1 MAIYVRGGLAASRHA
16 QRAPT
21 RDLMENHPMQ
31 AWLSDLQQ
39 LLAHGDAAVLVTVAR
54 VEGSTPREAGTKMIV
69 TREHARH
76 TIGGGHLE
84 WKAIEIARQVLRD
97 GMRVPHARR
106 LERLAL
112 GPSLGQCC
120 GGSVV
125 LAFERLDV
133 ADLGWLASL
142 GKRLAAGMSTVRTV
156 SFGASHDGAAIEP
169 VMLSE
174 PEPGFDAPDCLLWTT
189 PAEGLSG
196 HAGAGA
202 GAGVGERALLTETI
216 APHEFPVVVFGAGHI
231 GAALV
236 RVLGTLPCR
245 VRWVDARDA
254 AFPAPQTL
262 AASDIANLQIDV
274 TDAPH
279 EAIDTAAPNTSFI
292 VMTHDHA
299 RDLALAE
306 RILRRA
312 DYLFF
317 GMIGSH
323 TKRKQFE
330 HRLAASGIDPL
341 QIARMHCPLG
351 VEGIDDKTPEVIAI
365 SAAAQ
370 LLQAIDAHAARRRA
384 ATHGA

>member
-1 MAIYVRGGLAASRHA
+1 
-16 QRAPT
+16 
-21 RDLMENHPMQ
+21 MQ
-31 AWLSDLQQ
+31 AWVTDLQQ

-54 VEGSTPREAGTKMIV
+54 AEGSVPREAGTKMIV
-69 TREHARH
+69 TREAARH

-97 GMRVPHARR
+97 GMRMSHARR

-120 GGSVV
+120 GGAVV

-133 ADLGWLASL
+133 ADLGWLATLSR
-142 GKRLAAGMSTVRTV
+142 RLAAGASTVRSV
-156 SFGASHDGAAIEP
+156 SFRSSRNGAASLTAIAATDSDAGA

-174 PEPGFDAPDCLLWTT
+174 PEPGVESPDCLLWDTGSNGANNGANSGTNSAETT
-189 PAEGLSG
+189 L
-196 HAGAGA
+196 
-202 GAGVGERALLTETI
+202 LLTETI
-216 APHEFPVVVFGAGHI
+216 APNDFPVVLFGAGHV

-254 AFPAPQTL
+254 AFPSPEAFAALGATNV
-262 AASDIANLQIDV
+262 AIDASDTPD
-274 TDAPH
+274 DAV
-279 EAIDTAAPNTSFI
+279 EAAPPGTSFI

-299 RDLALAE
+299 HDLDLTE
-306 RILRRA
+306 RILRRG
-312 DYLFF
+312 DFVFF

-323 TKRKQFE
+323 SKRKQFE
-330 HRLAASGIDPL
+330 ERLAARGIDPM
-341 QIARMHCPLG
+341 QIARMNCPLG
-351 VEGIDDKTPEVIAI
+351 VDGIVDKTPEVIAI

-370 LLQAIDAHAARRRA
+370 LLQAIETAAAHAHAHAPA
-384 ATHGA
+384 ALPHVSHSA